1 MLHSDG
7 GTAMTQEVSVDGP
20 VELGRRRVLLGA
32 GAAGL
37 AGVLAAC
44 GGDDGTA
51 DQDSAPP
58 VDPTPDDD
66 DTDTDTDA
74 GDDPETDDDDDD
86 GGESLASTADV
97 PVGNGVIVAD
107 QGVVITQPE
116 EGEFRAFSSTCTHEG
131 CTVGAVTD
139 GLIRCPCHGSRFH
152 VNDGSVENGPAAS
165 PLPEVQ
171 IRVDGDRILRA

>member
-1 MLHSDG
+1 
-7 GTAMTQEVSVDGP
+7 MTQDVSVDAP
-20 VELGRRRVLLGA
+20 EELGRRRVLLGA

-44 GGDDGTA
+44 GGDDGA
-51 DQDSAPP
+51 AEQDSAPP

-66 DTDTDTDA
+66 DLDTDA
-74 GDDPETDDDDDD
+74 GDDTDTDDDDGDD
-86 GGESLASTADV
+86 GGEPLASTADV
-97 PVGNGVIVAD
+97 PVGDGVIVAD

-152 VNDGSVENGPAAS
+152 VNYGSVENGPAAS

>member
-44 GGDDGTA
+44 GGDDGAA